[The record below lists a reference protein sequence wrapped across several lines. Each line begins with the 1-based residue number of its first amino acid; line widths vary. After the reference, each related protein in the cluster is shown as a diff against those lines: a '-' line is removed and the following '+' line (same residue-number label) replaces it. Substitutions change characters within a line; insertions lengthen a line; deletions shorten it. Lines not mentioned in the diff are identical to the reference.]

1 MSLFFQIHAENPQ
14 HRLIHQAVEI
24 VHQGGVIVYPTDSG
38 YAMGCHLGD
47 KDALERI
54 RQIRQV
60 STRHNFTLACRDL
73 SEIATYAK
81 VDNSDYRLLKAT
93 TPGPYTF
100 ILPATREVP
109 KRLQHPKKKTI
120 GLRVPS
126 NPIAH
131 ELLVELD
138 EPLMS
143 TTLILPGESTPE
155 YDPYEIRQT
164 LEKQVDLII
173 DGGYGSM
180 EASTVID
187 LTDHVPVIIR
197 EGLGDIS
204 PFTD

>member
-1 MSLFFQIHAENPQ
+1 MSLFIQIHAETPQ
-14 HRLIHQAVEI
+14 HRLIYQAVQM
-24 VHQGGVIVYPTDSG
+24 VRKGSVIIYPTDSG

-54 RQIRQV
+54 RRIRKV
-60 STRHNFTLACRDL
+60 DANHNFTLACRDL

-81 VDNSDYRLLKAT
+81 VDNSDYRLLKAV

-100 ILPATREVP
+100 ILQATREVP

-131 ELLVELD
+131 ALLEELG
-138 EPLMS
+138 EPLM
-143 TTLILPGESTPE
+143 TTSLILPGESNPE
-155 YDPYEIRQT
+155 YDPYEIRQS

-173 DGGYGSM
+173 DGGYGGM
-180 EASTVID
+180 EASTVVD

-197 EGLGDIS
+197 EGLGDTP
-204 PFTD
+204 PFVS